1 VKPAQGQKIEMPLQ
15 RDDRK
20 ISVIGALILLAL
32 TLATGVAVYRVMQN
46 QAESMLANNLASS
59 LQHNIRLFDS
69 QISDALAET
78 QALAP
83 RISLITNLQLLAA
96 KPGDPKSLY
105 ELQRRADLIKSTGFK
120 AVSIYDAQDQMVAQA
135 GVFAQSPVLNVALH
149 TPSPSALLWE
159 REYILQARIDI
170 RDAQQRRLG
179 TVVTERLLPQLMHAL
194 DDTKTIGK
202 SVELAVC
209 SPQQEQ
215 MMQCFPLSSSI
226 ARYSQLPRKQAGQ
239 YLPMHYAF
247 EGKTG
252 LIFAKDYR
260 AEPVVA
266 AYAPIGTLGLGMV
279 LKIDQAEL
287 YQPVTAQLKFIVPLL
302 VGMLLVGMLLLRWQ
316 LIPLVRK
323 LFLSEQEK
331 QAANAQ
337 LYDLEERWRFAL
349 ESTGAGVWDLNV
361 PADQILLSKHCKEM
375 LGFTEEEIGTSMAEW
390 VKRIHPD
397 DMPGLLTARQQL
409 FDGLNQYFTNE
420 HRKLCK
426 DGSWKWIQVR
436 GMVVSRD
443 TDGKPLRVIGTYID
457 ISARKEAEQR
467 ILHLASHDAL
477 TGLPN
482 RDLLQDRI
490 HQSIAQAQRSNNPAA
505 LLFIDL
511 DYFKTIN
518 DSLGHDAG
526 DLLLKEVAKRLVASV
541 RSEDTVAR
549 QGGDEFIV
557 LLPSMGNAQDAG
569 ILAQK
574 LLLDLMTPYRIR
586 GKELHISASIGIAIF
601 PDDGE
606 DVDSLLR
613 SSDIAMYHAKAA
625 GRNNYQFFTPKMNQL
640 AAERLALGTD
650 LRHAISRNELLL
662 HYQPIID
669 IGSGKLVGIEALL
682 RWQHPEHGLILPLKF
697 IPLAEETGLIIPIG
711 EWVLKSAC
719 TQLIAW
725 QNQGYDV
732 PRLAIN
738 LSAKQFRQKTLAQSI
753 ARILSETGVTAD
765 NIELEM
771 TESLLM
777 EDTDEV
783 TENLKQ
789 LGEMGLGIA
798 IDDFGTGYSSLS
810 YLKRFTISTLKIDRS
825 FVMDIATDPDDA
837 AIVTAIIALAHSLQM
852 NVVAEGVEAATQL
865 DFLRQHGC
873 DQYQGNYFS
882 PALTTAEMATHLQR
896 RPA

>member
-1 VKPAQGQKIEMPLQ
+1 MFFK
-15 RDDRK
+15 RDDRR
-20 ISVIGALILLAL
+20 ISIIGGLILLAL
-32 TLATGVAVYRVMQN
+32 TLVAGISVYVVMQR
-46 QAESMLANNLASS
+46 QAEAILARNLESS
-59 LQHNIRLFDS
+59 LQLNIRLFDS
-69 QISDALAET
+69 QINRALADT
-78 QALAP
+78 LALAP
-83 RISLITNLQLLAA
+83 RISLITNLKLLAA
-96 KPGDPKSLY
+96 AQDNPKPVY
-105 ELQRRADLIKSTGFK
+105 ELQRRANTIKATGFEGVAIYS
-120 AVSIYDAQDQMVAQA
+120 AVGKVAAQA
-135 GVFAQSPVLNVALH
+135 GNFSHSSEPPVRLNSPHRVF
-149 TPSPSALLWE
+149 LLWNQE
-159 REYILQARIDI
+159 FILQTSVDI
-170 RDAQQRRLG
+170 LDDQNRRLG
-179 TVVTERLLPQLMHAL
+179 TVMTETRLPQLMHAIR
-194 DDTKTIGK
+194 DIKAIGK
-202 SVELAVC
+202 TVELAIC
-209 SPQQEQ
+209 SPLDQW
-215 MMQCFPLSSSI
+215 MYCFPLSPTI
-226 ARYSQLPRKQAGQ
+226 AKSPYLPRIQAGTP
-239 YLPMHYAF
+239 LPMHYAF

-252 LIFAKDYR
+252 LIFAQDYR
-260 AEPVVA
+260 EVAVVA
-266 AYAPIGTLGLGMV
+266 AYGPIGTQGIGIV

-287 YQPVTAQLKFIVPLL
+287 YHPVIEQLKYIVPLL
-302 VGMLLVGMLLLRWQ
+302 AFMLLVGVLLLRWL

-331 QAANAQ
+331 QAANIQ
-337 LYDLEERWRFAL
+337 LHDLEERWRFAL

-397 DMPGLLTARQQL
+397 DLPGLLIVRQQL
-409 FDGLNQYFTNE
+409 FEGVTQYFTNE

-426 DGSWKWIQVR
+426 DGSWKWVQVR

-443 TDGKPLRVIGTYID
+443 ADGAPLRVIGTYID

-467 ILHLASHDAL
+467 IIHLASHDSL

-482 RDLLQDRI
+482 RDLLQDRVQQAI
-490 HQSIAQAQRSNNPAA
+490 IQAQRVNHLAA

-526 DLLLKEVAKRLVASV
+526 DLLLKEVAQRLVSSV

-557 LLPSMGNAQDAG
+557 LLPSMSNAQDAG

-574 LLLDLMTPYRIR
+574 LLADLILPYQIR
-586 GKELHISASIGIAIF
+586 DKELHISASIGIAVF

-606 DVDSLLR
+606 DVDSLLKN
-613 SSDIAMYHAKAA
+613 SDIAMYHAKDA
-625 GRNNYQFFTPKMNQL
+625 GRNNYQFFTQTMNQL

-650 LRHAISRNELLL
+650 LRHALSRDELLL
-662 HYQPIID
+662 HFQPIVD
-669 IGSGKLVGIEALL
+669 IGSGKLAGIEALL

-719 TQLIAW
+719 TQLKAW
-725 QNQGYDV
+725 QSQGYDV

-753 ARILSETGVTAD
+753 ARILSELGVAAD

-852 NVVAEGVEAATQL
+852 KVIAEGVEAATQL
-865 DFLRQHGC
+865 DFLKQYGC
-873 DQYQGNYFS
+873 DRYQGNHFS
-882 PALTTAEMATHLQR
+882 PALTAAEMAGHLQR
-896 RPA
+896 RQT

>member
-1 VKPAQGQKIEMPLQ
+1 MQREAEAILAKNLQ
-15 RDDRK
+15 
-20 ISVIGALILLAL
+20 
-32 TLATGVAVYRVMQN
+32 
-46 QAESMLANNLASS
+46 SS
-59 LQHNIRLFDS
+59 LQLNIRLFDS
-69 QISDALAET
+69 QINRSLADT
-78 QALAP
+78 LTLTS
-83 RISLITNLQLLAA
+83 RISLITNLKLLAA
-96 KPGDPKSLY
+96 EPDNPKGVY
-105 ELQRRADLIKSTGFK
+105 ELQRRANTIKVTGFEG
-120 AVSIYDAQDQMVAQA
+120 VSIYSAAGKVVAQA
-135 GVFAQSPVLNVALH
+135 GNFSHSSEPRVPLNSPYRVF
-149 TPSPSALLWE
+149 LLWDQE
-159 REYILQARIDI
+159 FILQASVDI
-170 RDAQQRRLG
+170 LDDQNHRLG
-179 TVVTERLLPQLMHAL
+179 SVMTETRLPQLMHAIR
-194 DDTKTIGK
+194 DIKAIGK
-202 SVELAVC
+202 TVELAIC
-209 SPQQEQ
+209 SPLEKKQ
-215 MMQCFPLSSSI
+215 MYCFPLSPSI
-226 ARYSQLPRKQAGQ
+226 TKTPHLPRIQAGEP
-239 YLPMHYAF
+239 LPMHYAL

-252 LIFAKDYR
+252 LVFAQDYR
-260 AEPVVA
+260 SVPVVA
-266 AYAPIGTLGLGMV
+266 AYAPIGAQGIGIV

-287 YQPVTAQLKFIVPLL
+287 YHPVVAQLKFIVPLL
-302 VGMLLVGMLLLRWQ
+302 AFMLLLGVLLLRWL

-337 LYDLEERWRFAL
+337 LHDLEERWRFAL
-349 ESTGAGVWDLNV
+349 ESTGAGVWDLNL

-375 LGFTEEEIGTSMAEW
+375 LGFTEEEIGTSMTEW
-390 VKRIHPD
+390 GKRIHPD
-397 DMPGLLTARQQL
+397 DLPSLMTARQQL
-409 FDGLNQYFTNE
+409 FDGAEQYFTHE

-436 GMVVSRD
+436 GMVASRD
-443 TDGKPLRVIGTYID
+443 ADGKPLRVIGTYID

-467 ILHLASHDAL
+467 IIHLASHDSL

-482 RDLLQDRI
+482 RDLLQDRVQQAI
-490 HQSIAQAQRSNNPAA
+490 IQAQRVNNPAA

-526 DLLLKEVAKRLVASV
+526 DLLLKEVAKRLVSSV

-557 LLPSMGNAQDAG
+557 LLPSMSNAQDAG

-574 LLLDLMTPYRIR
+574 LLADLMLPYQIR
-586 GKELHISASIGIAIF
+586 GKELHISASIGIAVF
-601 PDDGE
+601 PDDGV
-606 DVDSLLR
+606 DVDSLLKN
-613 SSDIAMYHAKAA
+613 SDIAMYHAKAA
-625 GRNNYQFFTPKMNQL
+625 GRNNYQFFTPEMNQL

-650 LRHAISRNELLL
+650 LRHALSRNELLL
-662 HYQPIID
+662 HFQPIID
-669 IGSGKLVGIEALL
+669 IGSGKLAGIEALL

-711 EWVLKSAC
+711 EWVLESAC
-719 TQLIAW
+719 TQLKTW

-753 ARILSETGVTAD
+753 ARILRETGVTAD

-777 EDTDEV
+777 ENTDEV
-783 TENLKQ
+783 AENLKQ

-852 NVVAEGVEAATQL
+852 KVIAEGVEAAIQL
-865 DFLRQHGC
+865 DFLREHGC

-882 PALTTAEMATHLQR
+882 KALTAEDMAAQLQR
-896 RPA
+896 RQA